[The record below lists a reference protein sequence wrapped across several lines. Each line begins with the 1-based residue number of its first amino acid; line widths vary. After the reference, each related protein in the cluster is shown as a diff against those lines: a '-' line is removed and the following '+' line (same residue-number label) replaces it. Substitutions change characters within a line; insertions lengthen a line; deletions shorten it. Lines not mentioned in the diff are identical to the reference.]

1 MRSTTIRLTKTRQ
14 RSIFDFGVC
23 NFHEFALFST
33 NVETS
38 AEVTSK
44 VRLPLSVPF
53 FYGWVA
59 VTLSFL
65 STLVGA
71 GIRSAPTVFIHPLE
85 MEFGWSRAAIAFGI
99 SINLFL
105 YGLAAPI
112 SGWLLDRYGPRYVM
126 LGSLGFM
133 AVGVGLTTV
142 MQEYWHLVFLWGVV
156 IGLAAGGTASVLSA
170 TVANRWF
177 VAHRGLVLGILNSA
191 NSTGQ
196 LIFLPLMMTIIV
208 TVGWRGGSVLLLVVA
223 LALMPVVALLMRD
236 DPADVGLVPYGS
248 AQTYDPA
255 RPLGSSGESE
265 RVPLRHALRSST
277 FWLLAGSYFVCG
289 GTANGLVGTHLIPHS
304 IDRGIPEVAAAA
316 TVGVMGG
323 LNFVGT
329 TLSGWMIDRV
339 SPKKWLAL
347 VYALRGLSLFILPFV
362 NDFSGLF
369 VFAVIYGLDWFAT
382 VAPTI
387 AITSD
392 TFGKRSV
399 GSIYGWIFLSHQLG
413 AALAA
418 TGAGVIRVW
427 LGQYQFAFLMG
438 GLMAMI
444 AACLALSIRT
454 PPQQTRVS
462 PVVTETAGA

>member
-1 MRSTTIRLTKTRQ
+1 MRT
-14 RSIFDFGVC
+14 
-23 NFHEFALFST
+23 A
-33 NVETS
+33 

-44 VRLPLSVPF
+44 VRPPLSVPF

-65 STLVGA
+65 TTLVAA

-85 MEFGWSRAAIAFGI
+85 VEFGWSRAAIAFAV

-105 YGLAAPI
+105 YGLAAPV
-112 SGWLLDRYGPRYVM
+112 SGWLLDRFGPRRVM
-126 LGSLGFM
+126 MGSLGLM

-142 MQEYWHLVFLWGVV
+142 MREYWHLVLLWGAV

-177 VAHRGLVLGILNSA
+177 VARRGLVLGILNSA

-196 LIFLPLMMTIIV
+196 LIFLPLMMTVIV
-208 TVGWRGGSVLLLVVA
+208 MVGWRGGSVLLFVAAVGLVPL
-223 LALMPVVALLMRD
+223 LALWMRD
-236 DPADVGLVPYGS
+236 DPADVGLAPYGS
-248 AQTYDPA
+248 APA
-255 RPLGSSGESE
+255 DASTGSLRSSLGDSG
-265 RVPLRHALRSST
+265 RVSLPRALRSST

-289 GTANGLVGTHLIPHS
+289 GTASGLVGTHLIPYS

-329 TLSGWMIDRV
+329 TLSGWVIDRV
-339 SPKKWLAL
+339 APKKWLAL
-347 VYALRGLSLFILPFV
+347 VFVLRGLSLFILPFV
-362 NDFSGLF
+362 QDFSGLF
-369 VFAVIYGLDWFAT
+369 LFAVIYGLDWFAT
-382 VAPTI
+382 VAPVI

-392 TFGKRSV
+392 TFGIRSV
-399 GSIYGWIFLSHQLG
+399 GSIYGWIFLSHQVG

-418 TGAGVIRVW
+418 TGAGAIRVW
-427 LGQYQFAFLMG
+427 MGQYDYAFFLG
-438 GLMAMI
+438 GIMAMI
-444 AACLALSIRT
+444 AACLALSMRSHR
-454 PPQQTRVS
+454 PEVA
-462 PVVTETAGA
+462 PVTVPAEAAGA

>member
-1 MRSTTIRLTKTRQ
+1 M
-14 RSIFDFGVC
+14 
-23 NFHEFALFST
+23 
-33 NVETS
+33 ETP
-38 AEVTSK
+38 AEMTSK
-44 VRLPLSVPF
+44 ARLPLSVPF

-59 VTLSFL
+59 VSLSFL

-85 MEFGWSRAAIAFGI
+85 MEFGWSRTAIAFGI
-99 SINLFL
+99 SVNLLL

-112 SGWLLDRYGPRYVM
+112 SGWLLDRFGPRRVM

-177 VAHRGLVLGILNSA
+177 VARRGLVLGILNSA

-196 LIFLPLMMTIIV
+196 LIFLPLMMTVIV
-208 TVGWRGGSVLLLVVA
+208 TVGWRGGSLLLFAVA
-223 LALMPVVALLMRD
+223 LGIIPLVALWMRD

-255 RPLGSSGESE
+255 QPLGSSDKSE
-265 RVPLRHALRSST
+265 RVPLLHALKSST

-289 GTANGLVGTHLIPHS
+289 GTANGLVGTHLIPHA

-339 SPKKWLAL
+339 APKKWLAL
-347 VYALRGLSLFILPFV
+347 VFALRGLSLFILPFV

-382 VAPTI
+382 VAPVI

-399 GSIYGWIFLSHQLG
+399 GSIYGWIFLFHQLG

-418 TGAGVIRVW
+418 TGAGAIRVW
-427 LGQYQFAFLMG
+427 TGQYHYAFLTG
-438 GLMAMI
+438 GVMAMI

-454 PPQQTRVS
+454 PRQQPQVS
-462 PVVTETAGA
+462 PMVSQTVGA